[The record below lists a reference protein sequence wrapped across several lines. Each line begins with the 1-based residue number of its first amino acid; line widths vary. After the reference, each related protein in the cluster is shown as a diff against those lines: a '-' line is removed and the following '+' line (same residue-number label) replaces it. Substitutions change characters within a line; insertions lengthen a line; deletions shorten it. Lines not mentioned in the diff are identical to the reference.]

1 MTQGTKV
8 AGNDD
13 TELSRLSAELVALT
27 TRDHSQLEAQM
38 RSASDQMRRIF
49 APRRRWFSKLIG
61 TGVGFLDEDDL
72 ATLDRELDEVATRIK
87 QLGEAARGRAIVL
100 RRLAE
105 KAAGIKTN
113 THISEMNASFIKTA
127 AAKAAV
133 AEDVAADAADRFLQ
147 QALPLW
153 RMTRV
158 HGNRQ
163 MRQAA
168 TAIGA
173 ALDALG
179 ASIDQSRAASTP
191 VSVER
196 AD

>member
-1 MTQGTKV
+1 MTRGSKV

-27 TRDHSQLEAQM
+27 ARDHSQLEAQI
-38 RSASDQMRRIF
+38 RAASEKMRRVS
-49 APRRRWFSKLIG
+49 APRGRWFSKLIG
-61 TGVGFLDEDDL
+61 TGPDVLDEDEL
-72 ATLDRELDEVATRIK
+72 AALDRELDEVASRIK
-87 QLGEAARGRAIVL
+87 QLGEAASGRAIVF
-100 RRLAE
+100 RRLSE
-105 KAAGIKTN
+105 KAAGMKTN
-113 THISEMNASFIKTA
+113 THISEMNASFIKAA

-133 AEDVAADAADRFLQ
+133 AEDVAADAADRFLE

-153 RMTRV
+153 RLTRV
-158 HGNRQ
+158 RGNRQ

-173 ALDALG
+173 ALDSLG

-191 VSVER
+191 VSIER

>member
-1 MTQGTKV
+1 MTQGSKV

-27 TRDHSQLEAQM
+27 ARDRSQLEAQI
-38 RSASDQMRRIF
+38 RAASDKMRRIS
-49 APRRRWFSKLIG
+49 APRRRWLSKLIG
-61 TGVGFLDEDDL
+61 AGPGVFDEADL
-72 ATLDRELDEVATRIK
+72 AALDKELDEVASRIK
-87 QLGEAARGRAIVL
+87 QLGEAAQGRAIVF

-105 KAAGIKTN
+105 KAAGMKTN
-113 THISEMNASFIKTA
+113 THISEMNASFIKAA

-179 ASIDQSRAASTP
+179 TSIDQSRSASTP